1 MPAKWQQWMPFKIDA
16 FKASPS
22 VQAMHPAA
30 RAGYLYLLSAAWQTD
45 DCSLSSDP
53 LELAEISG
61 LGDELWSIHGPR
73 ILRKF
78 LTRTDGRLVNFVLA
92 KEWDEARRVFESRQN
107 AADRTN
113 KHRWSNGDR
122 SVTDQGPNRSAD
134 TRTGT
139 GTITETKTKETKTP
153 EWMRIWNEN
162 CGSLSPI
169 KTFPKSRQEKVRGR
183 IAQGITPELFTQA
196 VKCCADKPF
205 LRGENPR
212 QWKASFDW
220 IVSNDIN
227 IEKAIGEYGELQPK
241 RVWVAGDPDNPADWE
256 AAIVPGWNGHQ

>member
-45 DCSLSSDP
+45 DCTLPSDP

-78 LTRTDGRLVNFVLA
+78 LTGTDGRLMNFVLA
-92 KEWDEARRVFESRQN
+92 KEWNEARRVFESRQN

-139 GTITETKTKETKTP
+139 ETITETKTKETKTP
-153 EWMRIWNEN
+153 EWMKIWNEN
-162 CGSLSPI
+162 CGSSLSKI
-169 KTFPKSRQEKVRGR
+169 TTFPKSRQSKVHSRL
-183 IAQGITPELFTQA
+183 AQGITVETFTQA
-196 VKCCADKPF
+196 VRCCADKPF
-205 LRGENPR
+205 LRGENKSN
-212 QWKASFDW
+212 WKASFDW
-220 IVSNDIN
+220 LVSNDVN
-227 IEKAIGEYGELQPK
+227 IEKAIGEYGELKPK
-241 RVWVAGDPDNPADWE
+241 ITWVTGDPNNPEDWAAATHADWT
-256 AAIVPGWNGHQ
+256 NQ